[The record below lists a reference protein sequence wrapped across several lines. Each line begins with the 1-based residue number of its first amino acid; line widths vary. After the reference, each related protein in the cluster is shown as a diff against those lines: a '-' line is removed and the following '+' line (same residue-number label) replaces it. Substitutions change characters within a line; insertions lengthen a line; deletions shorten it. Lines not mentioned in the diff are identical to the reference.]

1 MMKKILFFTI
11 AILTISFVKA
21 QEISYG
27 LKAGLNYSNW
37 NFSFAGAD
45 YDARLAFHVGAVVEF
60 GLSDKF
66 AIQPELLYSSVGA
79 KYTYDSSPTA
89 RAASDDTM
97 VYALDYLSVPIM
109 AKYYA
114 AEGLS
119 LEVGPQIGLLLSAKG
134 KIGDESQDLKDELN
148 STDFGAAIGA
158 GYKLENGLF
167 FNARYVLGLSNIL
180 KDSGDE
186 WGKNNAFQFSV
197 GYKFN

>member
-1 MMKKILFFTI
+1 MKKVLFFTI
-11 AILTISFVKA
+11 AILTFSFVKA

-37 NFSFAGAD
+37 NFSYEGAD
-45 YDARLAFHVGAVVEF
+45 YDARLAYHIGAVVEF

-66 AIQPELLYSSVGA
+66 AVQPELLYSAVGA
-79 KYTYDSSPTA
+79 QYTYDSSPTA
-89 RAASDDTM
+89 RVVSDDTM
-97 VYALDYLSVPIM
+97 VYALDYISIPVM

-119 LEVGPQIGLLLSAKG
+119 LEVGPQIGILIAAKA
-134 KIGDESQDLKDELN
+134 KLGDESEDIKDELN